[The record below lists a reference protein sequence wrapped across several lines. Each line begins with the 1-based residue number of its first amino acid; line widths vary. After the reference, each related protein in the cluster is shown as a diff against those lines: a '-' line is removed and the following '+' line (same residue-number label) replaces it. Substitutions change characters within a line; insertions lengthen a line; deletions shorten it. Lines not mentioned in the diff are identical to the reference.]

1 MHANLAR
8 SRTLVAIGTHDMS
21 KVKGP
26 FTYEAPKPEDI
37 KFIPLNQK
45 NEMNGKELMEFYEV
59 WSLYFG
65 QGSDLRMTNTLA
77 SICIS
82 FEMRLDT
89 QSFMTRTTMFSVS
102 RLLSTAI
109 LQRFH
114 SILRMS
120 SLTALLPIKPNSKSS
135 SILWS
140 QCSPS
145 TLPNPSR
152 SYPPSIHQSDN
163 LVSNPFKSTLNTTAA
178 HVSVQT

>member
-1 MHANLAR
+1 
-8 SRTLVAIGTHDMS
+8 MS

-45 NEMNGKELMEFYEV
+45 KEMNGKELMEFYEV
-59 WSLYFG
+59 CSLYFG
-65 QGSDLRMTNTLA
+65 QGSDVRMTNTLA

-82 FEMRLDT
+82 FEMHPDI
-89 QSFMTRTTMFSVS
+89 QSFTTRITMSSVF

-109 LQRFH
+109 LQRFL
-114 SILRMS
+114 SILQMS

-135 SILWS
+135 SISWS

-152 SYPPSIHQSDN
+152 SYPHSSTN
-163 LVSNPFKSTLNTTAA
+163 LTI
-178 HVSVQT
+178 